1 MQNFQ
6 TMTKYKIAIVDDEVL
21 FIEGMKLILGQNEQL
36 EITNTAQNGAELL
49 ELIKTKQ
56 FNADVIMLDLSMPVL
71 DGVDTLLALNEMKHP
86 AKVIILSSHYN
97 DSIIVKLLD
106 EGAAGFLAKN
116 ENPDEVIK
124 TIIKVAKKGFYIN
137 DYILQLIRNRR
148 LLASR
153 KKLHSN
159 LSKREVEI
167 LILICEENTN
177 KEIAEKLFISPRTV
191 EGHRNRILDKTN
203 SKNTAGL
210 VIFAIENNLIDINI
224 SRFT

>member
-1 MQNFQ
+1 M
-6 TMTKYKIAIVDDEVL
+6 
-21 FIEGMKLILGQNEQL
+21 
-36 EITNTAQNGAELL
+36 
-49 ELIKTKQ
+49 ELIKSDK
-56 FNADVIMLDLSMPVL
+56 FEAEVIMLDLSMPVL
-71 DGVDTLLALNEMKHP
+71 DGIDTLLALNEMKHP

-116 ENPDEVIK
+116 EDPDEVIK
-124 TIIKVAKKGFYIN
+124 TIKKVAKKGFYIN

-148 LLASR
+148 LLAGR
-153 KKLHSN
+153 KKLHAD

-167 LILICEENTN
+167 LKLICEENTN

-203 SKNTAGL
+203 SKNTVGL
-210 VIFAIENNLIDINI
+210 VIFAIEHKLIDVNI
-224 SRFT
+224 SRFN

>member
-1 MQNFQ
+1 
-6 TMTKYKIAIVDDEVL
+6 MTKYKVAIVDDEVL
-21 FIEGMKLILGQNEQL
+21 FIEGMKLILGQDENL

-49 ELIKTKQ
+49 ELIKSDQ
-56 FNADVIMLDLSMPVL
+56 FEAEVIMLDLSMPVL
-71 DGVDTLLALNEMKHP
+71 DGIDTLLALNEMKHP

-116 ENPDEVIK
+116 EHPDEVIK
-124 TIIKVAKKGFYIN
+124 TIKKVAKKGFYIN

-153 KKLHSN
+153 KKLHAD

-167 LILICEENTN
+167 LKLICEENTN

-203 SKNTAGL
+203 SKNTVGL
-210 VIFAIENNLIDINI
+210 VIFAIEHKLIDVNI
-224 SRFT
+224 SRFN